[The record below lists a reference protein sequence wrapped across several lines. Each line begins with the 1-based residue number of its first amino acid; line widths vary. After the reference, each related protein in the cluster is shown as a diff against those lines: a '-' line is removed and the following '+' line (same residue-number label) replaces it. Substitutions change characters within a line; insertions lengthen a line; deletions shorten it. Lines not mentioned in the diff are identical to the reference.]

1 MSIARACA
9 SLALLAP
16 VEVFPSGE
24 TEDGA
29 PAVGLMAFVE
39 PSMSCKKNVI
49 KWVTAKH
56 NQLRYSEEGVVLIQ
70 SGFLMQPV
78 S

>member
-29 PAVGLMAFVE
+29 PAVGLIAFVE
-39 PSMSCKKNVI
+39 PSMSCKKSDKMGHGKAEPI
-49 KWVTAKH
+49 T
-56 NQLRYSEEGVVLIQ
+56 
-70 SGFLMQPV
+70 P
-78 S
+78 